1 MVLFFICIFL
11 APTVIFPL
19 RSSNSSVGRT
29 SKIVLVVVV
38 KIIITITTIINIF
51 ILLLLL
57 LLLLQYTNAY
67 TYKK

>member
-1 MVLFFICIFL
+1 MALFFICIFL
-11 APTVIFPL
+11 ALTVIFPFK
-19 RSSNSSVGRT
+19 SSNSSVGRT
-29 SKIVLVVVV
+29 SKIVLVVVFN
-38 KIIITITTIINIF
+38 IIITFTTIIILF